1 MNIGVLTRNANKPTN
16 KLKKK
21 TAVTSDRAR
30 SEPRNPCSSC
40 IILTTD
46 CQVQTSRPRFSSS
59 TPSHGPFALMSQLCD
74 TAQRFP
80 PFVQSPQFIEFD
92 GGFMRRWRRVFLRAW
107 GVSFFL
113 GQTPGPD
120 SRAILQGQTPEPD
133 SRARHQGQTSAP
145 DTRARLQGQTQGPD
159 SRAKL
164 QSQTTEPDTSARHQG
179 QTLGPDI
186 RARHQGQTPG
196 PYSRAKLSERTR
208 GTSLKI

>member
-113 GQTPGPD
+113 GQTPG
-120 SRAILQGQTPEPD
+120 
-133 SRARHQGQTSAP
+133 
-145 DTRARLQGQTQGPD
+145 
-159 SRAKL
+159 
-164 QSQTTEPDTSARHQG
+164 
-179 QTLGPDI
+179 
-186 RARHQGQTPG
+186 QTPG
-196 PYSRAKLSERTR
+196 PYSRARLQSQTPEPDTR
-208 GTSLKI
+208 ARHQRQTLGPDSRARHKGQTPEPDSSARLQNQTPAPDIRARH